1 MEDFWISK
9 LSPMV
14 ERDLFIREGLLARGI
29 LSDTYHKEMEKVH
42 LENAAKLKALIEKN
56 GFPVLSNAG
65 EKGVRLSWMIIMHA
79 ISLPDFIRECLTQIR
94 LAAASQDYTLE
105 LLAYMEDRVLFFEGK
120 PQLYGTN
127 YDWQD
132 GELKPT
138 PIQDISSL
146 PYRRRSMGL
155 PPMPSEVSR
164 VTDERP
170 PRDPV
175 KKALEFELWLK
186 RVGWRV

>member
-1 MEDFWISK
+1 MEDFWVSK
-9 LSPMV
+9 LAPLV
-14 ERDLFIREGLLARGI
+14 ERDHFIREGLLNRGV

-42 LENAAKLKALIEKN
+42 IENARKLRTLIEKN
-56 GFPVLSNAG
+56 GCPVLSNAG
-65 EKGVRLSWMIIMHA
+65 EKGVRLSWIIIMHA
-79 ISLPDFIRECLTQIR
+79 ISLPDFIRECLTQMR

-105 LLAYMEDRVLFFEGK
+105 LLAYLEDRVLFFEGR

-138 PIQDISSL
+138 SIQDISSL

-164 VTDERP
+164 VTEERP
-170 PRDPV
+170 PKDPV
-175 KKALEFELWLK
+175 QKARDFELWLK
-186 RVGWRV
+186 KVGWRA

>member
-1 MEDFWISK
+1 MEEFWISK
-9 LSPMV
+9 LSPLV
-14 ERDLFIREGLLARGI
+14 ERDHFIREGLLSRGI

-42 LENAAKLKALIEKN
+42 IENAGKLKALIDKN

-65 EKGVRLSWMIIMHA
+65 EKGVRLSWIIIMHA
-79 ISLPDFIRECLTQIR
+79 ISLPDFMGECLVQMR
-94 LAAASQDYTLE
+94 LAASAQDYTLE
-105 LLAYMEDRVLFFEGK
+105 LLACIEDRVLFFEGK

-132 GELKPT
+132 GDFKPT
-138 PIQDISSL
+138 PIVDIPSL
-146 PYRRRSMGL
+146 PHRRRSMGL
-155 PPMPSEVSR
+155 PPMPIEVSR
-164 VTDERP
+164 VTEERP

-186 RVGWRV
+186 KVGWRT

>member
-1 MEDFWISK
+1 MEDFWTSK

-14 ERDLFIREGLLARGI
+14 ERDHFIREGLLARGI
-29 LSDTYHKEMEKVH
+29 LSDAYHKEMEKVQV
-42 LENAAKLKALIEKN
+42 ENAKKLKGLVEKN
-56 GFPVLSNAG
+56 GFPVLSSAG
-65 EKGVRLSWMIIMHA
+65 EKGVRLAWIIIMHA
-79 ISLPDFIRECLTQIR
+79 ISWPDFMRECLTQIR
-94 LAAASQDYTLE
+94 LAAASQDFPLE
-105 LLAYMEDRVLFFEGK
+105 LLAYLEDRVLYFEGK
-120 PQLYGTN
+120 GQLYGTQ

-164 VTDERP
+164 VTEERP
-170 PRDPV
+170 PKDPA
-175 KKALEFELWLK
+175 KKALEFEEWLK
-186 RVGWRV
+186 KVGWRN

>member
-1 MEDFWISK
+1 MEDFWLSK
-9 LSPMV
+9 LAPLV
-14 ERDLFIREGLLARGI
+14 ERDHFIREGLLARGI
-29 LSDTYHKEMEKVH
+29 LADAYHKEMEKVH

-65 EKGVRLSWMIIMHA
+65 EKGVRLSWIIIMHA
-79 ISLPDFIRECLTQIR
+79 ISKPDFMHECLTQMR

-105 LLAYMEDRVLFFEGK
+105 LLAYTEDRVLFFEGR
-120 PQLYGTN
+120 PQLFGTN

-132 GELKPT
+132 GEFKPT

-155 PPMPSEVSR
+155 PPMPTEVSR
-164 VTDERP
+164 VTEERP
-170 PRDPV
+170 PRDPA
-175 KKALEFELWLK
+175 KKALEFEQWLK